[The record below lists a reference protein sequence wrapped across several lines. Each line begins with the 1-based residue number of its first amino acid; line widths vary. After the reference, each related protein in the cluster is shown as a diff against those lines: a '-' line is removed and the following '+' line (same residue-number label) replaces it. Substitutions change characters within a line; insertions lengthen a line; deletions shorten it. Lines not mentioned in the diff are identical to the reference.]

1 MVQVANGE
9 WLRKDLE
16 AIRGEITSLRA
27 DINKR
32 FDQIEVRLDA
42 HSLKAQ
48 DHENRI
54 SDLEEDRNLSRS
66 NKWNALMAI
75 IAMLGAVLAW
85 LRGGQ

>member
-54 SDLEEDRNLSRS
+54 SNLEEDRNLSRS
-66 NKWNALMAI
+66 NKWNALMAV
-75 IAMLGAVLAW
+75 IAVLGAVLAW